1 MVFVFFFVFL
11 LFLYLSYVPPVLS
24 IFAFFSW
31 TFPAMR
37 SSLPGLRLQLLA
49 RVKIRQLCVMNVH
62 DDRKIEL
69 YNRLCYM
76 DIYRYM
82 TWHQDWS
89 KSQFTQIATYAVH
102 VWLDILTW
110 QGSKQ
115 YDLKILFRYCE
126 SCELNGKRHPWVNLL
141 DLALSLASSSLETS
155 GRRFFLTGSATWAS
169 AGPSTASDSA
179 SLAARAAALSRT
191 AWTEADTMPPMV
203 SLGKRSQKNASIWMH
218 FEWSVLNSMYQWL
231 GLILECLGFA
241 YGVQSRCHT

>member
-1 MVFVFFFVFL
+1 MD
-11 LFLYLSYVPPVLS
+11 LSRH
-24 IFAFFSW
+24 AFITAW
-31 TFPAMR
+31 LAA
-37 SSLPGLRLQLLA
+37 PGNL
-49 RVKIRQLCVMNVH
+49 KIRQLCVMNIH

-218 FEWSVLNSMYQWL
+218 FERSVLNSMYQWL

>member
-1 MVFVFFFVFL
+1 M
-11 LFLYLSYVPPVLS
+11 LYGYISIYDVTSGLIKITVHTNCNICCACVAWHSYLTR
-24 IFAFFSW
+24 FAAVWS
-31 TFPAMR
+31 
-37 SSLPGLRLQLLA
+37 
-49 RVKIRQLCVMNVH
+49 
-62 DDRKIEL
+62 
-69 YNRLCYM
+69 
-76 DIYRYM
+76 
-82 TWHQDWS
+82 QD
-89 KSQFTQIATYAVH
+89 TV
-102 VWLDILTW
+102 
-110 QGSKQ
+110 
-115 YDLKILFRYCE
+115 RYCE

-141 DLALSLASSSLETS
+141 DLALSLASSSLDTS

-218 FEWSVLNSMYQWL
+218 FERSVLNSMYQWL